1 MGVNHCNKNETN
13 ALLILAHESG
23 GFTDRHRSLVIG
35 YWGPV
40 GCEVKFQHLTG
51 VGGVNVRALPAWRM
65 RPDMLNHK

>member
-40 GCEVKFQHLTG
+40 GCEVKF
-51 VGGVNVRALPAWRM
+51 
-65 RPDMLNHK
+65 